1 MKLFSML
8 FSCTQTKAQAQK
20 TGASEAY
27 LRRIATLPSPEA
39 LKEVAA
45 DRFGLTTE
53 EAEERL
59 DEFGPN
65 VIRTGK
71 THGPLY
77 RFMGSLINPFNIVL
91 FLVAAITFVTDVV
104 LSRRP
109 DYLTAGVILALILL
123 SSLIS
128 FIQGEKSHSAAQELS
143 SLISNKTSILRDGA
157 FCEIDVREVV
167 RGDIVRL
174 SAGDMLPGDILF
186 LTAKDAFVAQAALTG
201 ESAPVEKFATAPK
214 GTGKL
219 SLTDFSNLGFMG
231 SDMVSGSAIGLVV
244 ATGNET
250 YFGSMAKSL
259 SNKRAKNSFEKGVE
273 SVSRLLL
280 GFTLVMVP
288 IIFLINGFVK
298 GDWGNSFL
306 FAVTMAVGLT
316 PEMLPVIM
324 TSTLARGALT
334 MSRHDVIVKSLPSIQ
349 SFGEMDILC
358 TDKTG
363 TLTED
368 KIVLEKYMNM
378 HGQEDLR
385 ILRHAFLNSYFQTGL
400 KNLID
405 LAILQRA
412 QTEEL
417 FSVKEKYQHVD
428 EIPFDFSRRRMSVVL
443 KDTEGKRQLITKGAV
458 EEVLSI
464 CSFAELDGQ
473 VVPLDDDF
481 RAQAIALYEAHNFD
495 GLRMLAVAQKN
506 DLRTDGSFGV
516 EDERDMVLMGF
527 IGFLDPPK
535 QSAAEAISALKEYG
549 VDVVVLTGDSEG
561 VAVKVCEKVGIP
573 TAHRLTG
580 ADIARMDDEALSRA
594 IQDCR
599 LFSKLAPDQKERVVR
614 AYRTAGHTVGY
625 MGDGINDTLAMR
637 AADIGISVD
646 SAVDIAKE
654 TADIILMKKDLMV
667 LEQGVLEGRKTFGN
681 IVKYIKMAA
690 SGNFGNMISVIF
702 ASLFLPF
709 LPLLPVQILAQN
721 LICDFAQMGLPFDR
735 VDAAYIRRPHRW
747 DTGDIRRFMLAMG
760 PVSSLFDILCY
771 LVLWHFFGADDLAA
785 SALFQCGVFAY
796 GTISQLVTVHIL
808 RTAGRPFLDSRPAPM
823 LLASTIGF
831 SAFTLLFC
839 LSGMAR
845 ALDMA
850 TLPLPFLPWL
860 LGILAAYC
868 LGLQGV
874 KRLYTKKTGV
884 WL

>member
-1 MKLFSML
+1 MKKIFAFISRPEKMQV
-8 FSCTQTKAQAQK
+8 STNCT
-20 TGASEAY
+20 SEVY
-27 LRRIATLPSPEA
+27 LRRIAAQSTQAA

-45 DRFGLTTE
+45 DRFGLSSE
-53 EAEERL
+53 IAQQRL
-59 DEFGPN
+59 AEFGPN
-65 VIRTGK
+65 VIRSEK
-71 THGPLY
+71 SRGPLF
-77 RFMGSLINPFNIVL
+77 RFMESLINPFNIVL
-91 FLVAAITFVTDVV
+91 FLVAAITFITDV
-104 LSRRP
+104 LISRRP
-109 DYLTAGVILALILL
+109 DYLTAGVIFALILI

-128 FIQGEKSHSAAQELS
+128 FIQGEKSHSAAAQLS
-143 SLISNKTSILRDGA
+143 SMISNQASVLRDGI
-157 FCEIDVREVV
+157 FTEIDVREVV
-167 RGDIVRL
+167 KGDIVRL
-174 SAGDMLPGDILF
+174 SAGDMLPGDVLF

-201 ESAPVEKFATAPK
+201 ESAPVEKIAQPYSDAQP
-214 GTGKL
+214 L
-219 SLTDFSNLGFMG
+219 SLTDYQNLGFMG
-231 SDMVSGSAIGLVV
+231 SDMVSGSAIALVV
-244 ATGNET
+244 ATGNDT

-273 SVSRLLL
+273 AVSHLLL
-280 GFTLVMVP
+280 RFTLIMVP
-288 IIFLINGFVK
+288 IIFLINGFAK

-324 TSTLARGALT
+324 TSTLARGALN
-334 MSRHDVIVKSLPSIQ
+334 MSRHDVIVKNLPSIQ

-368 KIVLEKYMNM
+368 KIVLERYMNLQ
-378 HGQEDLR
+378 GEEDSR

-405 LAILQRA
+405 LAILHRA
-412 QTEEL
+412 QEEGL
-417 FSVKEKYQHVD
+417 YDLKEQYHHVD

-443 KDTEGKRQLITKGAV
+443 ENEQGKRQLITKGAV
-458 EEVLSI
+458 EEMLSI
-464 CSFAELDGQ
+464 CSYAELNGQ
-473 VVPLDDDF
+473 ILPLDAAF
-481 RAQAIALYEAHNFD
+481 KKQALALYEKHNFD

-506 DLRTDGSFGV
+506 DLRADGAFGV
-516 EDERDMVLMGF
+516 EDEQGMVLMGF

-535 QSAAEAISALKEYG
+535 ESAAEAIAALHTYG

-561 VAVKVCEKVGIP
+561 VAVKVCEKVGIS
-573 TAHRLTG
+573 TAHRLNG
-580 ADIARMDDEALSRA
+580 AQIAAMDDVQLQQA
-594 IQDCR
+594 IGSCR

-681 IVKYIKMAA
+681 VVKYIKMAA
-690 SGNFGNMISVIF
+690 SGNLGNMISVIF

-709 LPLLPVQILAQN
+709 LPLLPVQILVQN
-721 LICDFAQMGLPFDR
+721 LLCDFAQMALPFDR
-735 VDAAYIRRPHRW
+735 VDISYIARPHRW
-747 DTGDIRRFMLAMG
+747 DTGDIRRFMIALG

-771 LVLWHFFGADDLAA
+771 FVLWYFSGAGNPSA
-785 SALFQCGVFAY
+785 ALFQCGVFAY
-796 GTISQLVTVHIL
+796 GTISQLITVHIL
-808 RTAGRPFLDSRPAPM
+808 RTEGRPFLDSRPAPS
-823 LLASTIGF
+823 LLVSTICF
-831 SAFTLLFC
+831 SLFTLGFC
-839 LSGMAR
+839 LSGMAK

-850 TLPLPFLPWL
+850 TLPLRLLPWL
-860 LGILAAYC
+860 LLILAAYC
-868 LGLQGV
+868 LVLQLM
-874 KRLYTKKTGV
+874 KRLYIKKFGN

>member
-8 FSCTQTKAQAQK
+8 FSRTQTKAQAQK

-143 SLISNKTSILRDGA
+143 SLISNNASILRDGA

-214 GTGKL
+214 DAGKL

-298 GDWGNSFL
+298 GDW
-306 FAVTMAVGLT
+306 A
-316 PEMLPVIM
+316 I
-324 TSTLARGALT
+324 
-334 MSRHDVIVKSLPSIQ
+334 PS
-349 SFGEMDILC
+349 
-358 TDKTG
+358 
-363 TLTED
+363 
-368 KIVLEKYMNM
+368 
-378 HGQEDLR
+378 
-385 ILRHAFLNSYFQTGL
+385 
-400 KNLID
+400 
-405 LAILQRA
+405 
-412 QTEEL
+412 
-417 FSVKEKYQHVD
+417 
-428 EIPFDFSRRRMSVVL
+428 
-443 KDTEGKRQLITKGAV
+443 
-458 EEVLSI
+458 
-464 CSFAELDGQ
+464 CS
-473 VVPLDDDF
+473 P
-481 RAQAIALYEAHNFD
+481 
-495 GLRMLAVAQKN
+495 
-506 DLRTDGSFGV
+506 
-516 EDERDMVLMGF
+516 
-527 IGFLDPPK
+527 
-535 QSAAEAISALKEYG
+535 
-549 VDVVVLTGDSEG
+549 
-561 VAVKVCEKVGIP
+561 
-573 TAHRLTG
+573 
-580 ADIARMDDEALSRA
+580 
-594 IQDCR
+594 
-599 LFSKLAPDQKERVVR
+599 
-614 AYRTAGHTVGY
+614 
-625 MGDGINDTLAMR
+625 
-637 AADIGISVD
+637 
-646 SAVDIAKE
+646 
-654 TADIILMKKDLMV
+654 
-667 LEQGVLEGRKTFGN
+667 
-681 IVKYIKMAA
+681 
-690 SGNFGNMISVIF
+690 
-702 ASLFLPF
+702 
-709 LPLLPVQILAQN
+709 
-721 LICDFAQMGLPFDR
+721 
-735 VDAAYIRRPHRW
+735 
-747 DTGDIRRFMLAMG
+747 
-760 PVSSLFDILCY
+760 
-771 LVLWHFFGADDLAA
+771 
-785 SALFQCGVFAY
+785 
-796 GTISQLVTVHIL
+796 
-808 RTAGRPFLDSRPAPM
+808 
-823 LLASTIGF
+823 
-831 SAFTLLFC
+831 
-839 LSGMAR
+839 
-845 ALDMA
+845 
-850 TLPLPFLPWL
+850 
-860 LGILAAYC
+860 
-868 LGLQGV
+868 
-874 KRLYTKKTGV
+874 
-884 WL
+884 

>member
-1 MKLFSML
+1 MKNFFTFISRPKK
-8 FSCTQTKAQAQK
+8 TQAQANR
-20 TGASEAY
+20 ASEAY
-27 LRRIATLPSPEA
+27 LRHVAALSSQDV

-45 DRFGLTTE
+45 DCFGLSQE
-53 EAEERL
+53 NAQQRL
-59 DEFGPN
+59 AEFGPN
-65 VIRTGK
+65 VIRSEK
-71 THGPLY
+71 SHGPLF
-77 RFMGSLINPFNIVL
+77 RFMEALINPFNIVL
-91 FLVAAITFVTDVV
+91 FLVATITFVTDVL

-109 DYLTAGVILALILL
+109 DYLTAGVIFALILI

-128 FIQGEKSHSAAQELS
+128 FIQGEKSHSAAAQLS
-143 SLISNKTSILRDGA
+143 SMISNQASALRDGV
-157 FCEIDVREVV
+157 FMEIDVQEVV
-167 RGDIVRL
+167 KGDIVRL
-174 SAGDMLPGDILF
+174 SAGDMLPGDVLF

-201 ESAPVEKFATAPK
+201 ESAPVEKIARPQTD
-214 GTGKL
+214 TEKL
-219 SLTDFSNLGFMG
+219 ALTDYQNLGFMG
-231 SDMVSGSAIGLVV
+231 SDMISGSAIVLVV
-244 ATGNET
+244 ATGNDT

-259 SNKRAKNSFEKGVE
+259 SNKRAKNSFEQGVE
-273 SVSRLLL
+273 AVSRLLL
-280 GFTLVMVP
+280 SFTLIMVP
-288 IIFLINGFVK
+288 IIFLINGFAK
-298 GDWGNSFL
+298 GDWGSSFL

-324 TSTLARGALT
+324 TSTLARGALN

-378 HGQEDLR
+378 QGEEDSR

-405 LAILQRA
+405 LAIIHRA
-412 QTEEL
+412 QEENL
-417 FSVKEKYQHVD
+417 YDLKESYHHVD

-443 KDTEGKRQLITKGAV
+443 ENEQGKRQLITKGAV
-458 EEVLSI
+458 EEILSI
-464 CSFAELDGQ
+464 CSYGELNGQ
-473 VVPLDDDF
+473 IIPLDESF
-481 RAQAIALYEAHNFD
+481 KKQALSLYEEHNFD

-506 DLRTDGSFGV
+506 DLRNESSFSV
-516 EDERDMVLMGF
+516 EDEQDMVLMGF

-535 QSAAEAISALKEYG
+535 ESAAEAISALHTYG

-561 VAVKVCEKVGIP
+561 VAVKVCKKVGIP
-573 TAHRLTG
+573 TAHRLNG
-580 ADIARMDDEALSRA
+580 AQIAAMDDEQLQQA
-594 IQDCR
+594 IGSCR

-614 AYRTAGHTVGY
+614 AYRAAGHTVGY

-690 SGNFGNMISVIF
+690 SGNLGNMISVIF

-721 LICDFAQMGLPFDR
+721 LLCDFAQMALPFDR
-735 VDAAYIRRPHRW
+735 IDASYIARPHRW
-747 DTGDIRRFMLAMG
+747 DTGDIRRFMLALG

-771 LVLWHFFGADDLAA
+771 LVLWYFLGINHPAAA
-785 SALFQCGVFAY
+785 SLFQCGVFAY

-808 RTAGRPFLDSRPAPM
+808 RTQGRPFLNSRPAPA
-823 LLASTIGF
+823 LLGSTVCF
-831 SAFTLLFC
+831 SLFTLIFC
-839 LSGMAR
+839 LSKMSG

-850 TLPLPFLPWL
+850 ALPLSFLPWL
-860 LGILAAYC
+860 LLILAAYC
-868 LGLQGV
+868 LVLQLV
-874 KRLYTKKTGV
+874 KRFYVKKFGT
-884 WL
+884 WI

>member
-143 SLISNKTSILRDGA
+143 SLISNKASILRDGA

-219 SLTDFSNLGFMG
+219 SLTDFSNLRFMG

-363 TLTED
+363 T
-368 KIVLEKYMNM
+368 
-378 HGQEDLR
+378 
-385 ILRHAFLNSYFQTGL
+385 
-400 KNLID
+400 LID

-580 ADIARMDDEALSRA
+580 ADIARMDDEALARA